1 MRWIPCQVLSQ
12 SPTGIPVVN
21 TDLEVFNRTQYC
33 KWPCKCPKV
42 APVCP
47 LGVSLLT
54 DGCDCCK
61 ACAKQ
66 LGETCNERDT
76 CDYHKG
82 LYCDYSSDKPRYEK
96 GVCALGPEKHDTTR
110 ILYKDVIFSIQYLI
124 PDLIHFY
131 SHIVMLS
138 KSLLLFVDYCVLDLV
153 GTGCE
158 YNGVIYRNGQTFQ
171 PSCKYRCLCVNGAI
185 GCVPLCTDSLPPWG
199 WCRLPKLVKIP
210 GRCCEQW
217 ICNEPRK
224 TRRTTPRHAVEV
236 SLSTNEI
243 WHNNCITQT
252 TPWSPCSK
260 TCDRGVSMRLSNDNA
275 QCMMENESRLCNLRP
290 CDVDITKHFRPGK
303 QCLNIYREPEFQN
316 FTISGCVSKKPYWP
330 KYCGVCSDERCCIP
344 YKSKTIEV
352 EFECPNGAVFTW
364 KYMWINAC
372 FCNLSCRN
380 PNDIFADL
388 QPYYEHNEI
397 MN

>member
-1 MRWIPCQVLSQ
+1 VLSQ
-12 SPTGIPVVN
+12 SPTGFPVVN
-21 TDLEVFNRTQYC
+21 TDLDVFNRTQYC

-96 GVCALGPEKHDTTR
+96 GVCA
-110 ILYKDVIFSIQYLI
+110 Y
-124 PDLIHFY
+124 
-131 SHIVMLS
+131 
-138 KSLLLFVDYCVLDLV
+138 LV

-185 GCVPLCTDSLPPWG
+185 GCVPLCTDSLPPRG
-199 WCRLPKLVKIP
+199 WCQFPKLVKIP

-217 ICNEPRK
+217 ICTEPRK
-224 TRRTTPRHAVEV
+224 TRRTSPRHAVEV

-290 CDVDITKHFRPGK
+290 CDVDITKHFR
-303 QCLNIYREPEFQN
+303 
-316 FTISGCVSKKPYWP
+316 
-330 KYCGVCSDERCCIP
+330 
-344 YKSKTIEV
+344 
-352 EFECPNGAVFTW
+352 
-364 KYMWINAC
+364 
-372 FCNLSCRN
+372 
-380 PNDIFADL
+380 
-388 QPYYEHNEI
+388 
-397 MN
+397 

>member
-1 MRWIPCQVLSQ
+1 MSRCVSRGISVMRWLLPWILLVTCGLHQVLSQ
-12 SPTGIPVVN
+12 SPTVISVVN
-21 TDLEVFNRTQYC
+21 TDLDLFNRTQYC
-33 KWPCKCPKV
+33 KWPCKCPKL

-54 DGCDCCK
+54 DGCECCK

-82 LYCDYSSDKPRYEK
+82 LYCDYSADKPRYEK
-96 GVCALGPEKHDTTR
+96 GVCA
-110 ILYKDVIFSIQYLI
+110 Y
-124 PDLIHFY
+124 
-131 SHIVMLS
+131 
-138 KSLLLFVDYCVLDLV
+138 LV

-158 YNGVIYRNGQTFQ
+158 YNGVIYRNGQSFQ

-185 GCVPLCTDSLPPWG
+185 GCVPLCTDSLPPRG
-199 WCRLPKLVKIP
+199 WCQLPKLVKIP
-210 GRCCEQW
+210 GHCCEKW
-217 ICNEPRK
+217 FCIEPRK
-224 TRRTTPRHAVEV
+224 TRRTSPRHAVEV
-236 SLSTNEI
+236 SLTTNEI

-252 TPWSPCSK
+252 SPWSPCSK
-260 TCDRGVSMRLSNDNA
+260 TCGRGVSMRHSNDNS
-275 QCMMENESRLCNLRP
+275 QCMMESESRLCNLRP

-303 QCLNIYREPEFQN
+303 KCLNIYREREFQN
-316 FTISGCVSKKPYWP
+316 FTISGCISKKPYWP

-380 PNDIFADL
+380 PNDIFTDL
-388 QPYYEHNEI
+388 VPYYEHNEI

>member
-1 MRWIPCQVLSQ
+1 MSGCVSRWISVMRWLLSWILLVTGGLNQVLSQ
-12 SPTGIPVVN
+12 SPTVFPVVN
-21 TDLEVFNRTQYC
+21 TDLDLYNRTQYC

-82 LYCDYSSDKPRYEK
+82 LYCDYSADKPRYEK
-96 GVCALGPEKHDTTR
+96 GVCA
-110 ILYKDVIFSIQYLI
+110 Y
-124 PDLIHFY
+124 
-131 SHIVMLS
+131 
-138 KSLLLFVDYCVLDLV
+138 LV

-158 YNGVIYRNGQTFQ
+158 YNGVIYRNGQSFQ

-185 GCVPLCTDSLPPWG
+185 GCVPLCTESLPPRG
-199 WCRLPKLVKIP
+199 WCQLPKLVKIP

-224 TRRTTPRHAVEV
+224 TRRTSPRHAVEV
-236 SLSTNEI
+236 SLNTNEI

-252 TPWSPCSK
+252 SPWSPCSK
-260 TCDRGVSMRLSNDNA
+260 TCGRGVSLRLSNDND
-275 QCMMENESRLCNLRP
+275 QCVMEQESRLCNLRP

-303 QCLNIYREPEFQN
+303 KCLNIYREHEFQN
-316 FTISGCVSKKPYWP
+316 FTISGCISKKPYWP

-352 EFECPNGAVFTW
+352 EFKCPNGAVLTW

-388 QPYYEHNEI
+388 EPYYEHNEI
-397 MN
+397 IN